1 MIKNILLS
9 KHKFIEAVSCTFF
22 LVGFY
27 ITSLITYLKYD
38 IVLSP
43 DFEKYYQYFEKYS
56 GSINFT
62 NLEQGHVYF
71 FFNYIF
77 LNLLSTIAENLT
89 LNELINI
96 SVHFANS
103 IIFLYGLIGLGKF
116 LSKRFGSKNVYL
128 VLLVLCFLPS
138 SFELR
143 ATLKPEVLAFSLI
156 GWSLYYFEIYKNSEN
171 KVTMFKLI
179 LCFSIIFTSK
189 VSIAVLV
196 FLFFSIEIVLFR
208 KYLLKRKN
216 IKYLFLLTLVFFA
229 LNVENYNLNNQHM
242 FDVDHNENYNNKA
255 ELSFFTNINTKDLKN
270 NPNKYF
276 HNESFLSITLYDT
289 FNDFFLI
296 YWNSEYTELNN
307 DRREIFQIVK
317 RPNLEPPFRIKFD
330 KENYFFTFSGNFDER
345 WDDPN
350 YLDETRMRISFTT
363 STIFYFLI
371 IIFSI
376 FKKKS
381 RNMLLSPFLGMLIVS
396 FSALGLFGT
405 YNFDPLVGD
414 SMKTFYYGYFIILA
428 FAVLASEIFSYEKF
442 KFILIILIIILF
454 LFFLGFP
461 FSYTESIETDIIYK
475 NSLLPTC
482 DLNSYLLK
490 DVYNFKKNI
499 RCDTLYNEND
509 MFIPLTKARFIDVEL
524 ANIPFLN
531 LIVLFSY
538 LALHSKKLSIRIF
551 RDDKSK

>member
-56 GSINFT
+56 GSISFT
-62 NLEQGHVYF
+62 NLEHGHAYF

-77 LNLLSTIAENLT
+77 LNLFSTIAENLT

-116 LSKRFGSKNVYL
+116 LSKRFGSKNIYF

-143 ATLKPEVLAFSLI
+143 VTLKPEILAFSLI

-171 KVTMFKLI
+171 KGTMFKLI
-179 LCFSIIFTSK
+179 LCLSIIFTSK

-216 IKYLFLLTLVFFA
+216 IKYLFFLTLVFFA
-229 LNVENYNLNNQHM
+229 LNVENYNLNNKHM
-242 FDVDHNENYNNKA
+242 FDVNHNENYNNKA

-276 HNESFLSITLYDT
+276 HNESFLSITLFDT

-317 RPNLEPPFRIKFD
+317 RPNLEPPFGIKFD

-345 WDDPN
+345 WDDRN
-350 YLDETRMRISFTT
+350 YLDETRMRVSFIT

-381 RNMLLSPFLGMLIVS
+381 RNMLLTPFLGMLIIS

-414 SMKTFYYGYFIILA
+414 SMKTFYYNFDLDLILDSLFCRKKKKKETEIITKL
-428 FAVLASEIFSYEKF
+428 Y
-442 KFILIILIIILF
+442 
-454 LFFLGFP
+454 LFFL
-461 FSYTESIETDIIYK
+461 S
-475 NSLLPTC
+475 
-482 DLNSYLLK
+482 
-490 DVYNFKKNI
+490 
-499 RCDTLYNEND
+499 
-509 MFIPLTKARFIDVEL
+509 
-524 ANIPFLN
+524 
-531 LIVLFSY
+531 
-538 LALHSKKLSIRIF
+538 
-551 RDDKSK
+551 